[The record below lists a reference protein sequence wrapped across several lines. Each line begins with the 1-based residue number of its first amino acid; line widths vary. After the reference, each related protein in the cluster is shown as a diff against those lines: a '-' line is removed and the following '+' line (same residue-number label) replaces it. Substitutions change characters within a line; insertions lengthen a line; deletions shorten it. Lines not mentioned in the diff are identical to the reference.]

1 MTRHPSYR
9 YILKNNALWQIE
21 SFYLHVSL
29 KYRHTYS
36 YEDMER
42 NVKQAVFDA
51 YQIEQSLLRCKATV
65 KHWQQ
70 KGWNMAKAGK
80 WYYAYTIEDDTV
92 IIEDACHEQNMYDT
106 N

>member
-1 MTRHPSYR
+1 MTRPPSYR

-21 SFYLHVSL
+21 
-29 KYRHTYS
+29 
-36 YEDMER
+36 
-42 NVKQAVFDA
+42 
-51 YQIEQSLLRCKATV
+51 QSLLRRKATV

-92 IIEDACHEQNMYDT
+92 IIEDACHEQNMHDDK
-106 N
+106 